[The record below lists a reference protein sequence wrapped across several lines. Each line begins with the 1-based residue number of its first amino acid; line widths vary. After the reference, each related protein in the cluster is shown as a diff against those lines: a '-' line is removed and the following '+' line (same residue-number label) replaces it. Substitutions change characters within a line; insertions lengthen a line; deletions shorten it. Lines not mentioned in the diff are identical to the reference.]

1 MMSGNSII
9 RTLLFAA
16 LTVFAVACSREDAI
30 GDKGELVFTASWA
43 DTPVTKTVLQEDGTS
58 VWWTVGEEINLFYG
72 SLASGCF
79 VSTNTQPQQ
88 NVSFMGSLGIIETV
102 PNLYWAAYPYNSI
115 NTCDGESVTLSL
127 PQGQVAA
134 ENTFADKS
142 FPAVARSSTFSLTFH
157 HVCGGARFSVETEGI
172 KRVTFKTAGGES
184 IAGKV
189 RVSYGTDGKPA
200 ITVIDGQDNVSVHAP
215 DGVFV
220 PGKQYFVAFLPGTI
234 SGLTAFLVREDSY
247 GEKSFR
253 KEITVNRARFGIL
266 DHLDRDVVFREG
278 SVPDPSLI
286 QFEDPNI
293 KPFLVNAFDTNG
305 DEELSIS
312 EAAAARSLTN
322 VFGNE
327 KGFKSFNEFRYFTG
341 IIGLRETFFNWTQL
355 KSILLPESIES
366 IGEDSFYNCMALTDI
381 LLPAALRRI
390 GSHAFFKCGC
400 LSSVSTS
407 VPSALQTIENH
418 AFASCTNLQSII
430 LPDSLRDIGEYA
442 FSKCE
447 SISEITIPDGVTS
460 MGIGIFY
467 GCKAL
472 SSITL
477 PSGIQLVPERMFQG
491 CSGLKTFTI
500 PSSVTRLGDW
510 AFGDSGLQTIRIP
523 GSIYGIGDSVF
534 GRCYDLTSVTIDE
547 GVQVVGANA
556 FRECTS
562 LETVVLPESIFY
574 LGEYA
579 FAYCPKLTKM
589 ILYATTPPAFYYD
602 SYKSESPFEQS
613 DSCLFYVPDDA
624 VDLYKSNEKWKM
636 LADRIFPLSDLT

>member
-9 RTLLFAA
+9 RALLFAS
-16 LTVFAVACSREDAI
+16 LTVFAVGCSREDTI
-30 GDKGELVFTASWA
+30 EDKGKLVFTASWA
-43 DTPVTKTVLQEDGTS
+43 DTPSTKTVLQEDGTS

-72 SLASGCF
+72 SLASGRF

-88 NVSFMGSLGIIETV
+88 TVSFMGSLGIIETV
-102 PNLYWAAYPYNSI
+102 PNLYWATYPYNST
-115 NTCDGESVTLSL
+115 NTCDGEGVTLSL

-172 KRVTFKTAGGES
+172 KRVTFKTADGEP

-189 RVSYGTDGKPA
+189 RVSYGADGKPA
-200 ITVIDGQDNVSVHAP
+200 ITVIDGQDNVTVHAP

-220 PGKQYFVAFLPGTI
+220 PGKLYYVAFLPGTV
-234 SGLTAFLVREDSY
+234 SGLTAFLIREGSC
-247 GEKSFR
+247 GEKSFQ

-278 SVPDPSLI
+278 SIPDPTLI

-293 KPFLVNAFDTNG
+293 KPFLVDAFDTNSDG
-305 DEELSIS
+305 ELSFS

-327 KGFKSFNEFRYFTG
+327 KGFRSFNEFQYFTG
-341 IIGLRETFFNWTQL
+341 IIGLRDTFYDWTQL
-355 KSILLPESIES
+355 ESILLPESIET
-366 IGEDSFYNCMALTDI
+366 IGESSFYNCMALTDI

-390 GSHAFFKCGC
+390 DSKAFFQCSS

-407 VPSALQTIENH
+407 TLSALQTIENQ

-430 LPDSLRDIGEYA
+430 LPDSLRNIGEYA
-442 FSKCE
+442 FSRCE
-447 SISEITIPDGVTS
+447 SITEITIPDGVTS
-460 MGIGIFY
+460 MGIGLFY

-477 PSGIQLVPERMFQG
+477 PSGIQSIPDRMFQG
-491 CSGLKTFTI
+491 CSSLKTISI
-500 PSSVTRLGDW
+500 PSSITRLGDW
-510 AFGDSGLQTIRIP
+510 AFGDSGLQTIQIP

-534 GRCYDLTSVTIDE
+534 GRCYDLKTVTIDE

-556 FRECTS
+556 FRECIS

-574 LGEYA
+574 LGGLA

-589 ILYATTPPAFYYD
+589 ILYATTPPDLYYD
-602 SYKSESPFEQS
+602 LYNSNSPFEQS
-613 DSCLFYVPDDA
+613 DSCLFYVPDDV

>member
-9 RTLLFAA
+9 RTLLFVS
-16 LTVFAVACSREDAI
+16 LTVFAVGCSREDTI
-30 GDKGELVFTASWA
+30 EDKAELVFTASWA
-43 DTPVTKTVLQEDGTS
+43 DTPFTKTVLQEDGTS

-134 ENTFADKS
+134 ENTFSDKF
-142 FPAVARSSTFSLTFH
+142 FPAVARSSTFNLAFH

-172 KRVTFKTAGGES
+172 KRVTFKTTGGEP

-189 RVSYGTDGKPA
+189 RVSYGADGKPA
-200 ITVIDGQDNVSVHAP
+200 ITVIDGQDNVTVHAP

-220 PGKQYFVAFLPGTI
+220 PGKLYFVAFLPGTV
-234 SGLTAFLVREDSY
+234 SGLTAFLVREGSY
-247 GEKSFR
+247 GEKSFL

-266 DHLDRDVVFREG
+266 DHLDRDVVFQEG
-278 SVPDPSLI
+278 AIPDPTLI

-293 KPFLVNAFDTNG
+293 KPFLVDAFDTNSDG
-305 DEELSIS
+305 ELSFS

-327 KGFKSFNEFRYFTG
+327 KGFRSFNEFQYFTG
-341 IIGLRETFFNWTQL
+341 IIGLRETFCDWTQL
-355 KSILLPESIES
+355 ESILLPESIES
-366 IGEDSFYNCMALTDI
+366 IGESSFYNCMALTDI
-381 LLPAALRRI
+381 LLPAALQRI
-390 GSHAFFKCGC
+390 NSQAFFKCSS

-407 VPSALQTIENH
+407 TLSALQTIESQ
-418 AFASCTNLQSII
+418 AFASCINLQSII
-430 LPDSLRDIGEYA
+430 LPDSLKNIGEYT
-442 FSKCE
+442 FSRCE
-447 SISEITIPDGVTS
+447 SITEITIPDGVTS

-477 PSGIQLVPERMFQG
+477 PSGIQSIPDRMFQG
-491 CSGLKTFTI
+491 CSSLKTFSI
-500 PSSVTRLGDW
+500 PSSITRLGVW
-510 AFGDSGLQTIRIP
+510 AFGDSGLQTIQIP

-534 GRCYDLTSVTIDE
+534 GRCYDLKTVTIDE

-556 FRECTS
+556 FRECIS
-562 LETVVLPESIFY
+562 LETVVLPESIIY
-574 LGEYA
+574 LGGLA

-589 ILYATTPPAFYYD
+589 IIYATTPPDLYYD
-602 SYKSESPFEQS
+602 LYNSNSPFEQS
-613 DSCLFYVPDDA
+613 DSCLFYVPDDV